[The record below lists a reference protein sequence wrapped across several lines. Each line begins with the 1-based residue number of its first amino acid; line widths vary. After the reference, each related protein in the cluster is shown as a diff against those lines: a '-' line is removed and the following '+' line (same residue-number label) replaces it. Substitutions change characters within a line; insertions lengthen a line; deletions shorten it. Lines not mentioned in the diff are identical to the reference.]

1 MMSGANRCTATEASR
16 LMAAGKLTAVQ
27 LAEDSLA
34 RVAER
39 EGDVQAWAY
48 INADQVLAQ
57 ARALDRE
64 PRRGPLHG
72 IPVGL
77 KDIIDTI
84 DMPTEYGSPI
94 YAGHRPQADASC
106 VALLR
111 KAGAVMMGKTVTTEF
126 AVRHPNKTRNPH
138 NLEHTPGGS
147 SSGSAAGVADYMMPL
162 ALGTQTGGSVV
173 RPSAYCGVVGIKPT
187 FNIINRAGVKP
198 NSESLDTIGVMAR
211 SVPDVAMM
219 LAVLTG
225 RPVDELKPYKPR
237 IGFYRTPQWPRA
249 DDATRSLIEGAVP
262 LLAKA
267 GATIREITLPEQFD
281 GIETAHG
288 RINDYEMV
296 RAFAYER
303 ANHPEKIS
311 ATLTAKIRESDM
323 CTYEQY
329 IAAQQHAVACRALLA
344 DALSDVDVLLVPSA
358 PGEAPATLST
368 TGESTF
374 NRIWTALHVPAV
386 TLPVFKGP
394 TGLPIGAQL
403 IGPFGGDLKMLAC
416 AEWVWRAL
424 S

>member
-1 MMSGANRCTATEASR
+1 MSGTNRCTATEASR

-27 LAEDSLA
+27 LAEDCLA

-39 EGDVQAWAY
+39 ERDVQAWVHVD
-48 INADQVLAQ
+48 ADQVLAQ
-57 ARALDRE
+57 ARKLDRE
-64 PRRGPLHG
+64 SRRSPLHG

-94 YAGHRPQADASC
+94 YAGHRPQVDASC
-106 VALLR
+106 AALLR
-111 KAGAVMMGKTVTTEF
+111 KAGAVIMGKTVTTEF

-138 NLEHTPGGS
+138 NLAHTPGGS
-147 SSGSAAGVADYMMPL
+147 SSGSAAGVADCMMPL

-173 RPSAYCGVVGIKPT
+173 RPSAYCGVVGLKPT

-198 NSESLDTIGVMAR
+198 NSESLDTIGTMAR

-225 RPVDELKPYKPR
+225 QPVEELKPHKPR
-237 IGFYRTPQWPRA
+237 IGFYRTPQWLRA
-249 DDATRSLIEGAVP
+249 DEATRSLIEGAVP
-262 LLAKA
+262 RLAKA
-267 GATIREITLPEQFD
+267 GASIREITLPQQFD

-311 ATLTAKIRESDM
+311 ATLTAKIKESDM

-329 IAAQQHAVACRALLA
+329 IGAQQYAAKCRALLSRA
-344 DALSDVDVLLVPSA
+344 FSDVDVLLVPSA
-358 PGEAPATLST
+358 PGEAPATLTT

-386 TLPVFKGP
+386 TLPVFTGP

-424 S
+424 T